1 MTRATQTLALAV
13 ASAAVYAMLLTG
25 IVPTSPKFQDE
36 ILPVIP
42 WWVLVL
48 FGAYALGTLG
58 FDLLTINDKPEKY
71 KELLDVCIMLRVY
84 SRLFIVKGSC
94 GAGILTSRIWQ
105 RVMFTMVTPYFSPN
119 APSCLWFLQKG
130 SVCHATNLSKFN
142 KPRLPFVPRASIS
155 TRRMTKSGRYT
166 SFIHNAGRMQSCDAV
181 ML

>member
-42 WWVLVL
+42 WWVLVS

-71 KELLDVCIMLRVY
+71 KELLDVCIMLRIY
-84 SRLFIVKGSC
+84 SRLFNVKALC
-94 GAGILTSRIWQ
+94 
-105 RVMFTMVTPYFSPN
+105 
-119 APSCLWFLQKG
+119 
-130 SVCHATNLSKFN
+130 
-142 KPRLPFVPRASIS
+142 
-155 TRRMTKSGRYT
+155 
-166 SFIHNAGRMQSCDAV
+166 
-181 ML
+181 